1 MMIFHIQGFKESLP
15 DSFMNFIKM
24 FSFANLKYLFDKIQI
39 FNYDLTTH

>member
-24 FSFANLKYLFDKIQI
+24 FFICKFKISFR
-39 FNYDLTTH
+39 